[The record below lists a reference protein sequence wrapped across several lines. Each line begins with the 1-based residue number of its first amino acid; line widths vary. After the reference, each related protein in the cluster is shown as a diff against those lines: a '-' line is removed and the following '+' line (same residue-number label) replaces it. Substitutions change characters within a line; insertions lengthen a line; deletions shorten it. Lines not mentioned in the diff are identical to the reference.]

1 MNGAERKGLGFGER
15 GPTGGIRLLPARA
28 NQRLLGMGW
37 LGMGRV
43 KGVCWP
49 GGQGRSYCYV
59 CEYGLVE
66 GEKCWRGWERGWDG
80 ER

>member
-1 MNGAERKGLGFGER
+1 VCTVGDDDEWVCGLFEIGGEGMGWEEGSEWGGLFKGLGKGER
-15 GPTGGIRLLPARA
+15 GLTGGIRLLPARA

-49 GGQGRSYCYV
+49 GG
-59 CEYGLVE
+59 
-66 GEKCWRGWERGWDG
+66 
-80 ER
+80 